1 MLMFSKTD
9 KGKVRE
15 SNQDAFFCCELPD
28 GSAFAIVCDGMG
40 GANAG
45 NLASETAVKRI
56 RDYVINSYRTN
67 MDDVGIEKMLKNAI
81 VSANIEIY
89 DMAVKDAMLLGMGT
103 TAVVSII
110 KDNNAVISYVGDSR
124 CYKISDDIKQLTT
137 DHSVVQSL
145 IEKGK
150 LKPEDAKFHPRKNVI
165 TRAIGA
171 EENVAPDTVTV
182 KLEQGASLLLCTD
195 GLTNFVDTCEIKN
208 IFEVYE
214 NSEIAEKLIETANL
228 NGGGDNI
235 TVVAITV

>member
-1 MLMFSKTD
+1 MLIFSKTD

-89 DMAVKDAMLLGMGT
+89 DMAIKDAMLLGMGT

-110 KDNNAVISYVGDSR
+110 KDNTAVISYVGDSR
-124 CYKISDDIKQLTT
+124 CYKISDTIKQLTT

-145 IEKGK
+145 IENGK

-171 EENVAPDTVTV
+171 EENVAPDTISVEL
-182 KLEQGASLLLCTD
+182 KSGEKLLLCTD
-195 GLTNFVDTCEIKN
+195 GLTNFVDTGEIKN
-208 IFEVYE
+208 IFEIHKEQEAV
-214 NSEIAEKLIETANL
+214 EKLIEMANQ
-228 NGGGDNI
+228 NGGGDNV

>member
-1 MLMFSKTD
+1 MLIFSKTD

-89 DMAVKDAMLLGMGT
+89 DMAMKDAMLLGMGT

-110 KDNNAVISYVGDSR
+110 KDNTAVISYVGDSR
-124 CYKISDDIKQLTT
+124 CYKISDTIKQLTT
-137 DHSVVQSL
+137 DQSVVQSL
-145 IEKGK
+145 IENGK

-171 EENVAPDTVTV
+171 EENVAPDTISVEL
-182 KLEQGASLLLCTD
+182 KSGEKLLLCTD
-195 GLTNFVDTCEIKN
+195 GLTNFVDTGEIKN
-208 IFEVYE
+208 IFEIHKEQEAV
-214 NSEIAEKLIETANL
+214 EKLIEKANQ
-228 NGGGDNI
+228 NGGGDNV

>member
-1 MLMFSKTD
+1 MLIFSKTD

-67 MDDVGIEKMLKNAI
+67 MDDVAIEKMLRNAI

-89 DMAVKDAMLLGMGT
+89 DMSVKDALLLGMGT

-110 KDNNAVISYVGDSR
+110 KENSAVISYVGDSR
-124 CYKISDDIKQLTT
+124 CYKIGEGIEQLTT

-171 EENVAPDTVTV
+171 EENVAPDAVTV
-182 KLEQGASLLLCTD
+182 NLEKGNSLLICTD
-195 GLTNFVDTCEIKN
+195 GLTNFVDAGEIKN
-208 IFEVYE
+208 IFEGYE

-235 TVVAITV
+235 TAIVIAK

>member
-1 MLMFSKTD
+1 MLILSKTD

-45 NLASETAVKRI
+45 NLASETAVMRI
-56 RDYVINSYRTN
+56 RDYVINSYRKN
-67 MDDVGIEKMLKNAI
+67 MDDMGIEKMLRNAI

-103 TAVVSII
+103 TAVVTII

-124 CYKISDDIKQLTT
+124 CYKIGNEIRQLTT

-171 EENVAPDTVTV
+171 EENVVPDAVNV
-182 KLEQGASLLLCTD
+182 KLEKGESLLLCTD
-195 GLTNFVDTCEIKN
+195 GLTNFVDSGDIKN
-208 IFEVYE
+208 IFEAYK
-214 NSEIAEKLIETANL
+214 NSEIVEKLIETANL